1 VKGQEG
7 LREVRYLS
15 ISDDENHTNL
25 ESEPQ
30 RCFQVLIEKFK
41 GEVDPIHE

>member
-15 ISDDENHTNL
+15 ISDDENHANL

-30 RCFQVLIEKFK
+30 RFFQVLIEKLE